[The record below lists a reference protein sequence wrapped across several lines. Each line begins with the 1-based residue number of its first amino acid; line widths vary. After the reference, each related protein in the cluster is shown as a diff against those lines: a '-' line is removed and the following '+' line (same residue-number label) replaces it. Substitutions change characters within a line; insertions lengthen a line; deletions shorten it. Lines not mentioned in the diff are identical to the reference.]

1 MVLVVFFF
9 LASSCLFA
17 GGFCM
22 VLYNCEVQ
30 ADVSRFIKLKF
41 SKVFYKYCCFCLN
54 VGVGTALLLWQL
66 GDSDVP
72 HLSGVL
78 SVPQALK
85 QLIPSALN
93 ILKSLQSSPQPFQ
106 QCGVILDRNIPACL
120 QPWKPPPRGVEV
132 RRDPSAEFTWTTQ
145 PLAANKHYFL
155 C

>member
-1 MVLVVFFF
+1 
-9 LASSCLFA
+9 
-17 GGFCM
+17 M

-54 VGVGTALLLWQL
+54 VGVGAALLLWQL

-93 ILKSLQSSPQPFQ
+93 ILKSLQPSPQTFQ
-106 QCGVILDRNIPACL
+106 HVILDRNIPAL
-120 QPWKPPPRGVEV
+120 TTLEV
-132 RRDPSAEFTWTTQ
+132 TTQ
-145 PLAANKHYFL
+145 RGGCEGGPQ

>member
-1 MVLVVFFF
+1 MVIFVSHEAGRAVAEDQVFWLVFFWLFF

-54 VGVGTALLLWQL
+54 VGVGSVLLLWQL

-93 ILKSLQSSPQPFQ
+93 ILKSLQSSPQTFQ
-106 QCGVILDRNIPACL
+106 QWCVLG
-120 QPWKPPPRGVEV
+120 
-132 RRDPSAEFTWTTQ
+132 
-145 PLAANKHYFL
+145 
-155 C
+155 